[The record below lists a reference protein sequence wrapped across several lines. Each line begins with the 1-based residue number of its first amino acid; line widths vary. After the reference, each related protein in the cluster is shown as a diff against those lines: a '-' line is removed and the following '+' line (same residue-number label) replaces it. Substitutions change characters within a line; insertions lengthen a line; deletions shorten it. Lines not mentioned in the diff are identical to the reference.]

1 MNKLSKYIAT
11 ATLATA
17 FTISAPLNTYA
28 SDSHAKQDE
37 NHQTTQQQ
45 KNPNLGSENIMAVSW
60 YQNSAEA
67 KALYL
72 QGYNSAKVQLDKEI
86 KKNKGKKKLAIA
98 LDLDETV
105 LDNSPY
111 QGYAAL
117 NDAPHPQGW
126 HEWVAAAKAKPVYGA
141 KSFLNYAN
149 KKGVDIY
156 YISDRDKE
164 KDFKGTKQNLKNI
177 GLPQATDSHILLKG
191 KSDKSKETR
200 REKVQKHHK
209 LVMLFGDNL
218 LDFADPKQPT
228 AQSRDELIQK
238 HKDDFGKKYIIFPNP
253 MYGSWESTIYNNN
266 YQISKAQKDQ
276 LRKQSIKQFNPK
288 TGNVK

>member
-45 KNPNLGSENIMAVSW
+45 KNPNLGSKILW
-60 YQNSAEA
+60 
-67 KALYL
+67 LYL
-72 QGYNSAKVQLDKEI
+72 GIKIQQKRKHYKGYNSAKVQLDKEI
-86 KKNKGKKKLAIA
+86 KKNKGMKKLAIA

-149 KKGVDIY
+149 KKV
-156 YISDRDKE
+156 
-164 KDFKGTKQNLKNI
+164 
-177 GLPQATDSHILLKG
+177 
-191 KSDKSKETR
+191 
-200 REKVQKHHK
+200 
-209 LVMLFGDNL
+209 
-218 LDFADPKQPT
+218 
-228 AQSRDELIQK
+228 
-238 HKDDFGKKYIIFPNP
+238 
-253 MYGSWESTIYNNN
+253 
-266 YQISKAQKDQ
+266 
-276 LRKQSIKQFNPK
+276 
-288 TGNVK
+288 